1 MKFNIE
7 PNKKRT
13 LKLIFNIV
21 FAIIISTLFT
31 LTLRWFTAI
40 SLIVLIGTGTYT
52 IIYKLSDL
60 FKWLIENV
68 IDKLFERWFK

>member
-1 MKFNIE
+1 MNFNIE

-13 LKLIFNIV
+13 LKLIFTIV
-21 FAIIISTLFT
+21 LAIIISTLFT
-31 LTLRWFTAI
+31 LTLRWFPAI
-40 SLIVLIGTGTYT
+40 SLIVLIGTGAYT

-60 FKWLIENV
+60 FEWLIENV